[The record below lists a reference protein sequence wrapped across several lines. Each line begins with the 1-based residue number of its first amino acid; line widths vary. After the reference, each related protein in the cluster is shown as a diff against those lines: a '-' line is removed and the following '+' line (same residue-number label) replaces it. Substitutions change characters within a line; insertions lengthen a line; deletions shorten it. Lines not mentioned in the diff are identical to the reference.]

1 METQELLESQ
11 NILELEKIKLT
22 IEKMDKIHHIEI
34 LKILKKSSSIKINEN
49 KNGIFV
55 NLSFLSKSVI
65 DEINKYLEYVYAQ
78 ENTIRTLESQCET
91 FKKEFFNDEQE
102 NYHISRTI

>member
-11 NILELEKIKLT
+11 NIVELEKIKTT

-34 LKILKKSSSIKINEN
+34 LKILKKSSSKLNEN

-55 NLSFLSKSVI
+55 NLSFLTKSVI
-65 DEINKYLEYVYAQ
+65 DDIKKYLDYVYAQ
-78 ENTIRTLESQCET
+78 ENTIRSLESQCET
-91 FKKEFFNDEQE
+91 FKKEFFTDQTE
-102 NYHISRTI
+102 NVHISRTI